1 MEFRIML
8 QIVALPIGNKDD
20 ITLRAL
26 NALKEADVIIG
37 EERKELI
44 PLLKSYE
51 VDIHAKQIEFLN
63 EHSEKS
69 DIQALGDLCKTKNVV
84 LVSDCG
90 TPVFCD
96 PGALLIQHCRQN
108 SVEMTTLPGA
118 SSLMSL
124 LSLSSQKLKTF
135 YFYGFL
141 PREKEE
147 RMREIQRISKMKDPV
162 VVMDTPYRFTA
173 TVEHLATLMP
183 GRKALIAADM
193 TLPTE
198 TVLEGNLKL
207 LATKTKDQK
216 KEFIILLY

>member
-1 MEFRIML
+1 ML
-8 QIVALPIGNKDD
+8 QIVALPIGNTED

-26 NALKEADVIIG
+26 RALKQADVIIG

-44 PLLKSYE
+44 PLLKGYE

-96 PGALLIQHCRQN
+96 PGAQLIQYCRQN

-124 LSLSSQKLKTF
+124 LSLSSEKLNKF

-147 RMREIQRISKMKDPV
+147 RMREIHRLSKIKEPV
-162 VVMDTPYRFTA
+162 IVMDTPYRFTA
-173 TVEHLATLMP
+173 TVEHLAAVMP

-198 TVLEGNLKL
+198 AILEGNLKA
-207 LATKTKDQK
+207 LAAKTKDQK
-216 KEFIILLY
+216 KEFILLLY